1 MRQIKFRGLRTDGKG
16 WVYGDLLQEYPHHNT
31 GATIQQHGCLVYEV
45 HSDTVGQFTGLK
57 DKNGKEI
64 YEGDIVEFKTRRYHL
79 GADKGLQTIKFKSAV
94 DYEDGAFV
102 LTEKQKND
110 TYLEALNDSAYVIG
124 NIHDGKEER

>member
-1 MRQIKFRGLRTDGKG
+1 MRQIKFRALCAITGVWRYGFYYVSKG
-16 WVYGDLLQEYPHHNT
+16 NHIIRNDQDKESIVL
-31 GATIQQHGCLVYEV
+31 
-45 HSDTVGQFTGLK
+45 SSTVGQFTGLK

-64 YEGDIVEFKTRRYHL
+64 FEGDIVEFKTRRYHL

-94 DYEDGAFV
+94 DHEDGSFV

-124 NIHDGKEER
+124 NIHENK